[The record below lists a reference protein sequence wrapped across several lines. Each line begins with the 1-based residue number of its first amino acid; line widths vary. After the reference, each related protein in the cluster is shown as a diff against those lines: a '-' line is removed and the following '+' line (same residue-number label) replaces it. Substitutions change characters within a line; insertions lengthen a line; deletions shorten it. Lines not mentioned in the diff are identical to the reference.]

1 MPEVVQ
7 SARWVA
13 AQRVRESERTDRLFF
28 DPLAPALSG
37 EEGMAALQLSEKYNP
52 RHEETANYI
61 AIRTRFFD
69 DVAQHDATA
78 GARQIVLPAA
88 GMDARAYRISW
99 PDGTTLY
106 EIDHPELL
114 AAKEKIL
121 QAQLRVPEC
130 RRVTI
135 SADLTQDW
143 IHLLVDSGFR
153 SNERSTWL
161 IEGLFYYFDEPAVNR
176 ILMDVSRLAAP
187 GSVLVTDLV
196 NRSLLTSPWMQ
207 QALKAMEEQG
217 MGWRFG
223 TDDPVRL
230 LAVHGW
236 DAAVK
241 DPGEEGA
248 RYDSQRFPVQPRRSW
263 SFFVLARRM

>member
-37 EEGMAALQLSEKYNP
+37 DEGMAALKLSEKYNP

-69 DVAQHDATA
+69 DVAQADATA
-78 GARQIVLPAA
+78 GTRQIVLPAA

-99 PDGTTLY
+99 PGGTTLY
-106 EIDHPELL
+106 EIDHPQVL
-114 AAKEKIL
+114 AAKEEIL
-121 QAQLRVPEC
+121 QAQHRAPEC
-130 RRVTI
+130 KRITI
-135 SADLTQDW
+135 GADLTQDW
-143 IHLLVDSGFR
+143 IHGLLDSGFR

-161 IEGLFYYFDEPAVNR
+161 IEGLFYYLDEPAVNR
-176 ILMDVSRLAAP
+176 ILKDLSRLAAP

-196 NRSLLTSPWMQ
+196 SRSLLTAPWMQ

-223 TDDPVRL
+223 TDDPVGL
-230 LAVHGW
+230 FAVHGW
-236 DAAVK
+236 DAAIK

-248 RYDSQRFPVQPRRSW
+248 RYDSQRFPVQPRSSW

>member
-13 AQRVRESERTDRLFF
+13 AQRLRESERTDRLFS

-37 EEGMAALQLSEKYNP
+37 DEGMAALKLSEKYNP

-69 DVAQHDATA
+69 DVAQADATA
-78 GARQIVLPAA
+78 GTRQIVLPAA

-99 PDGTTLY
+99 LGTTLY
-106 EIDHPELL
+106 EIDHPHVL
-114 AAKEKIL
+114 AAKEEIL
-121 QAQLRVPEC
+121 QAQHRALEC
-130 RRVTI
+130 KRITI
-135 SADLTQDW
+135 GADLTQDW
-143 IHLLVDSGFR
+143 IHGLLDSGFR
-153 SNERSTWL
+153 SNEQSTWL
-161 IEGLFYYFDEPAVNR
+161 IEGLFYYLDEPAVNR
-176 ILMDVSRLAAP
+176 ILKDVSRLAAP

-196 NRSLLTSPWMQ
+196 SRSLLTSPWMQ

-223 TDDPVRL
+223 TDDPVGL
-230 LAVHGW
+230 FAVHGW
-236 DAAVK
+236 GAAMK

-248 RYDSQRFPVQPRRSW
+248 RYDSQRFPVQPRSSW